1 MDKEKLISWL
11 NLILDSDIEQYN
23 KEKDIYYLNKLKGS
37 IDIIKI
43 LINKLQCREFD

>member
-23 KEKDIYYLNKLKGS
+23 KEKDIYYLNKLRGS
-37 IDIIKI
+37 IDFIKI
-43 LINKLQCREFD
+43 LINKIQWREFD